1 MCRLKD
7 HGRAR
12 LWSGIAL
19 LLCLC
24 AALGVHADEASAL
37 HEAVMEVSVNEQ
49 PATEMLIVLR
59 DDTGGLWLDERDF
72 ARMHLRM
79 PDVAP
84 HLFEGRRYYPVSAL
98 PGGKVQYDEAR
109 GRAMISVSGDAFLA
123 TRVSAPTREG
133 PPITP
138 AALGAFLN
146 YELSAQHY
154 ADQNLTGAT
163 TELGLFNAVGVLTST
178 AVARSNDGDTDVVR
192 LDTTFTKDFPG
203 QLETLQLGD
212 SITDPG
218 NWGSAIRFGGIH
230 WGTNFGLRP
239 DMLTTPLLA
248 ASGTAVL
255 PSTVDVFVN
264 NQKVS
269 SQELPPGPFIVDQLP
284 SITGSGDVTVVVRNA
299 LGQQQVITQPFYSSP
314 VMLAA
319 GLSAYELDLGMARDD
334 YALESDRYAGL
345 AGSANYE
352 RGLTSNLT
360 VEAHGEFLGTQA
372 YAAGAD
378 LSAAISHY
386 GIVSATL
393 ADGGGNGRS
402 GVMSSLGYSWQAKW
416 FNLAVSSAV
425 ASSGYLQISDAS
437 TSSGQFKQRS
447 LAQVGVNLAHGTSLQ
462 LAYADET
469 FDTQPQLKTISAAYA
484 QQLPDQVTLS
494 LNATRTMSVQSAT
507 SLYLFITIPL
517 GGRKSVTTGGTLG
530 HGSGAP
536 PNEAN
541 VMLVES
547 PPLGTGFGYRL
558 GETSEDN
565 YTADGRWQTTAGDL
579 DAMAVRN
586 AGISG
591 QTAQWSGA
599 ATWIDGQV
607 RVARQVNDSFA
618 VVDVAGLPDVPVYID
633 NQKVT
638 QTDQSGLAL
647 LHDLRPYEINRISID
662 PLELPLDT
670 EIDARTMEVAPAYR
684 SGVVLKFPVK
694 KIRAGVFRLTTSDG
708 SVVPVGAQVA
718 FNGELFPVALDGRV
732 YVTGYDHGSSAT
744 ASWGNHKC
752 SFRLDPP
759 PPTNDPQPDLGTIL
773 CSERASAEARP

>member
-1 MCRLKD
+1 MCGLKV
-7 HGRAR
+7 HALAR
-12 LWSGIAL
+12 FWSCLAL

-24 AALGVHADEASAL
+24 AAFGVRADDL
-37 HEAVMEVSVNEQ
+37 PVLQEAVMEVSVNDQ

-59 DDTGGLWLDERDF
+59 DEFGGLWLDEQDL

-79 PDVAP
+79 PEVAP
-84 HLFEGRRYYPVSAL
+84 QSYEGRRYYPVSAL
-98 PGGKVQYDEAR
+98 PGGRVQFDEAR
-109 GRAMISVSGDAFLA
+109 SRAMISVAADAFLA
-123 TRVSAPTREG
+123 TRVSAPAHEG

-138 AALGAFLN
+138 ASLGAFLN
-146 YELSAQHY
+146 YEISAQHY
-154 ADQNLTGAT
+154 ADQSLTGAT
-163 TELGLFNAVGVLTST
+163 TELGVFNSMGVLTST
-178 AVARSNDGDTDVVR
+178 AVARANDGETQVVR
-192 LDTTFTKDFPG
+192 LDTTFTRDFPG

-212 SITDPG
+212 AITDPG

-284 SITGSGDVTVVVRNA
+284 SITGSGDVTLVVRNA

-314 VMLAA
+314 SMLAP
-319 GLSAYELDLGMARDD
+319 GLSDYELDLGVARDD
-334 YALESDRYAGL
+334 YTLQSDRYAGL
-345 AGSANYE
+345 AGSATYQ
-352 RGLTSNLT
+352 RGLSSTLT

-378 LSAAISHY
+378 LSKAIGHY

-393 ADGGGNGRS
+393 ADGGGNGHS

-416 FNLAVSSAV
+416 FNLAMSTAV

-447 LAQVGVNLAHGTSLQ
+447 LAQVGVNLPHGTSLQ
-462 LAYADET
+462 FAYADET
-469 FDTQPQLKTISAAYA
+469 FDTQPELKTLSAAYS
-484 QQLPDQVTLS
+484 QQLPDQITLS
-494 LNATRTMSVQSAT
+494 LNATRTISTQSAS
-507 SLYLFITIPL
+507 SLYLFVTIPL
-517 GGRKSVTTGGTLG
+517 GGRRSLTTGGTLG
-530 HGSGAP
+530 QGQGAP
-536 PNEAN
+536 PNEVNA
-541 VMLVES
+541 MLVES
-547 PPLGTGFGYRL
+547 PPLGPGVGYRL
-558 GETSEDN
+558 GETSENN
-565 YTADGRWQTTAGDL
+565 YTADGRVQTMAGDL
-579 DAMAVRN
+579 EAMAVRN

-599 ATWIDGQV
+599 ATLLDGQL
-607 RVARQVNDSFA
+607 RAARQVNDSFA
-618 VVDVAGLPDVPVYID
+618 VVDVAGLPEVPVYID

-638 QTDQSGLAL
+638 ETDQSGLAL
-647 LHDLRPYEINRISID
+647 LHDLRPYEVNRISID

-670 EIDARTMEVAPAYR
+670 EIEARTMEVAPAFR

-694 KIRAGVFRLTTSDG
+694 KIRAGVFRLTMKDG

-732 YVTGYDHGSSAT
+732 YVTGYDHGSSAA
-744 ASWGNHKC
+744 ASWPNHKC
-752 SFRLDPP
+752 TFRLAPP
-759 PPTNDPQPDLGTIL
+759 PADDPQPDLGTIL
-773 CSERASAEARP
+773 CTEHAAGEARP